1 MARRKY
7 HEPPYSGGS
16 LCDGCGEKFCMS
28 CNPPNHAPV
37 KLARCACD
45 DAFNLPMWMEDE
57 EGDNWIECDNCGKR
71 TGDFK
76 TEEKAAA
83 SWNLIA
89 GG

>member
-1 MARRKY
+1 
-7 HEPPYSGGS
+7 
-16 LCDGCGEKFCMS
+16 
-28 CNPPNHAPV
+28 
-37 KLARCACD
+37 
-45 DAFNLPMWMEDE
+45 MWMEDE